1 MRPDSELVRARR
13 PRRRHRWIRGLIA
26 LLMGTVGAVSA
37 AAQAP
42 PLPAPTVAPT
52 PPAAQTP
59 TPPPPAPAPYASA
72 KPEVEYDPNA
82 AFARYGS
89 FGWVTDLQPLKNA
102 TNHRL
107 LVSAIERALTAKGLS
122 KAEPGRPADVLVNF
136 YSRTEGKLKG
146 TTAEKGAAT
155 RDPSTQSVVTTFERE
170 RLGMLAIELLDGISR
185 IMVWR
190 AMGSQ
195 MLGSQTETAERID
208 GYVSTL
214 LASYPPAPPKP

>member
-1 MRPDSELVRARR
+1 MMAT
-13 PRRRHRWIRGLIA
+13 A
-26 LLMGTVGAVSA
+26 GAFAA
-37 AAQAP
+37 AAQEVPPSAPTSAPAP
-42 PLPAPTVAPT
+42 PTAQAPV
-52 PPAAQTP
+52 PPSA
-59 TPPPPAPAPYASA
+59 APYASA
-72 KPEVEYDPNA
+72 KPEVEYDRNA
-82 AFARYGS
+82 EFARYRS
-89 FGWVTDLQPLKNA
+89 FDWVTDLQPLKNA

-185 IMVWR
+185 NMVWR

-208 GYVSTL
+208 GYVATL

>member
-1 MRPDSELVRARR
+1 MRPDSTLAPARV
-13 PRRRHRWIRGLIA
+13 PRHHRWVPGLIA
-26 LLMGTVGAVSA
+26 SMMVAAAAFAA
-37 AAQAP
+37 AAQVVPPSAPTSAPAP
-42 PLPAPTVAPT
+42 PTAQAPV
-52 PPAAQTP
+52 
-59 TPPPPAPAPYASA
+59 PPPAAPYASA
-72 KPEVEYDPNA
+72 KPEVEYDQNA
-82 AFARYGS
+82 EFARYGS

-185 IMVWR
+185 NMVWR

-214 LASYPPAPPKP
+214 LASYPPAPPQP